1 MNGFP
6 ARETVAR
13 IRSRYPA
20 GSRVELVSMNDPY
33 TKLMPGDQGT
43 VRAVDDIGTV
53 FINWDKGSSLGAAYG
68 EDVIKPLPPESEER
82 I

>member
-6 ARETVAR
+6 TRETVAR
-13 IRSRYPA
+13 IRSQYPT

-53 FINWDKGSSLGAAYG
+53 FVNWDKGSSLGVACG
-68 EDVIKPLPPESEER
+68 EDVIKLLPPESEER